1 TRLPSF
7 VVALSCRPSMTTL
20 AMRPLFTSSMNC
32 EYSIGA
38 WAAWRVLNW
47 LNTVISTRPI
57 TSQMTKFFSI
67 LFKDLLLQRRKLAT
81 ILRVFCAA
89 QKQNGVERQWNQCPC
104 YDCKM
109 HAMGEER

>member
-1 TRLPSF
+1 
-7 VVALSCRPSMTTL
+7 MTTL

-32 EYSIGA
+32 EYSNGA

-57 TSQMTKFFSI
+57 TSQMTRFFSI
-67 LFKDLLLQRRKLAT
+67 LFKDLLLPGRKLAT

-89 QKQNGVERQWNQCPC
+89 QKQDGAERQWNQCHC
-104 YDCKM
+104 SDRKM
-109 HAMGEER
+109 RATPNDQSRRASGT